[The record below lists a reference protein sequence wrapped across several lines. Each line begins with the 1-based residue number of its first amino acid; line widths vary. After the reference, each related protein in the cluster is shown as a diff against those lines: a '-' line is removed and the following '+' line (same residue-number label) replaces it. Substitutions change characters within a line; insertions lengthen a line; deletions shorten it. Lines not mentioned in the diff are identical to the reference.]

1 MSYLNLIFM
10 KQKNKSIHAMNLKLL
25 FFPPQEVF
33 WVVCSV
39 LLSGQMD
46 TKSVSCLVN
55 SISRF
60 LHLLSSF
67 EMKNMPTQNGYRNI
81 ASSLKLLK
89 LILDNIVESKVSSDE
104 ILCKECEKLDV
115 AVNEAREFMENW
127 SPKMSKI
134 CSVSTFFPFENW
146 YFHARQKNA
155 PILTINSFLFYK
167 KLHCLLCFGS
177 SDLFRF
183 SEVKLCCLKSKVLQS
198 IFLISYVDC

>member
-1 MSYLNLIFM
+1 MEMSYLNLISM
-10 KQKNKSIHAMNLKLL
+10 KQKIKVFMAGIWNYSPPLL
-25 FFPPQEVF
+25 WLVF

-134 CSVSTFFPFENW
+134 CSVSNFFPFNNGTFMPNKKKMLLYW
-146 YFHARQKNA
+146 QA
-155 PILTINSFLFYK
+155 ILF
-167 KLHCLLCFGS
+167 
-177 SDLFRF
+177 
-183 SEVKLCCLKSKVLQS
+183 VL
-198 IFLISYVDC
+198 